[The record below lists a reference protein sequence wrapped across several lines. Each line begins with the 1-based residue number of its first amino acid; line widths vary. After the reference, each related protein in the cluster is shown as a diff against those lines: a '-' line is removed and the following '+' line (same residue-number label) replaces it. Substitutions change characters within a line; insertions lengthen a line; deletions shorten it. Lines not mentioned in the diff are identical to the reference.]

1 MRTTTLY
8 TSLTLL
14 SRNDQYKM
22 FSVALIQISLGFLD
36 LAGVAIMGVLGSLAV
51 TGIQSKTPGDRVSSA
66 LEFLRI
72 GSQPFQTQVAI
83 LGGLAAILLLG
94 RTILTIYF
102 TRRTLFFLGNRGS
115 KASADLI
122 SKVLAQPLIDI
133 RAKSSQETLWSVT
146 NGVATIMLG
155 VLGVGI
161 TMIADISFLI
171 VISIGLFVV
180 DPLMAIGMIFI
191 FGSAGVTLFLLL
203 HKRARRLGHLNSS
216 LSIQSNEKI
225 LEILQTYR
233 ESVVRN
239 RRDYYAKEIAQL
251 RFKLGDVLAENAFMP
266 YIGKYVIESTVILGA
281 LTLSAY
287 QFITNDASHA
297 VATLV
302 VFMAAGTRI
311 GPAILRIQQG
321 SITIKGSLS
330 TAQPTLDLVES
341 VRNIQPLK
349 PSSDYPNFSHEN
361 FQADVSIKNVDFRYP
376 LSVSNALSKISLE
389 FCHGSVVALVG
400 PSGAGKTTLV
410 DVLLGIIEPDS
421 GSVLIGGET
430 PEVTIEKW
438 PGAIAYVPQDVAIVS
453 GSIKSNIALGFP
465 DINISDELVWVA
477 LELAQLS
484 TFVGGLPDGLSTEV
498 GERGTKLSGGQRQR
512 LGIARAMFTKPR
524 LLILDEATSAL
535 DGETESNIASAITRL
550 RGEVT
555 VITIAHRLSTIRDA
569 DLVVYMEHGEIR
581 STGTF
586 QQVRDE
592 NSSFDSQARLMG
604 L

>member
-1 MRTTTLY
+1 M
-8 TSLTLL
+8 
-14 SRNDQYKM
+14 
-22 FSVALIQISLGFLD
+22 
-36 LAGVAIMGVLGSLAV
+36 
-51 TGIQSKTPGDRVSSA
+51 
-66 LEFLRI
+66 
-72 GSQPFQTQVAI
+72 
-83 LGGLAAILLLG
+83 
-94 RTILTIYF
+94 
-102 TRRTLFFLGNRGS
+102 
-115 KASADLI
+115 
-122 SKVLAQPLIDI
+122 
-133 RAKSSQETLWSVT
+133 
-146 NGVATIMLG
+146 
-155 VLGVGI
+155 
-161 TMIADISFLI
+161 
-171 VISIGLFVV
+171 
-180 DPLMAIGMIFI
+180 
-191 FGSAGVTLFLLL
+191 
-203 HKRARRLGHLNSS
+203 
-216 LSIQSNEKI
+216 
-225 LEILQTYR
+225 
-233 ESVVRN
+233 
-239 RRDYYAKEIAQL
+239 
-251 RFKLGDVLAENAFMP
+251 
-266 YIGKYVIESTVILGA
+266 
-281 LTLSAY
+281 
-287 QFITNDASHA
+287 
-297 VATLV
+297 
-302 VFMAAGTRI
+302 
-311 GPAILRIQQG
+311 LRIQQG

-349 PSSDYPNFSHEN
+349 PSSDHPNFSHEN
-361 FQADVSIKNVDFRYP
+361 FQADLSINNVGFRYP
-376 LSVSNALSKISLE
+376 LSARDALSKISLE
-389 FCHGSVVALVG
+389 FRHGSVVALVG

-453 GSIKSNIALGFP
+453 GSIKSNVALGFS
-465 DINISDELVWVA
+465 DINVSDEHVWAA

-484 TFVGGLPDGLSTEV
+484 EFVVGLPDGLSTEV

-512 LGIARAMFTKPR
+512 LGIARALFTKPR